1 MSLGQVR
8 VCHQINLGGKKCF
21 QNSLYFRISDLG
33 NHFLPHISSLAL
45 SCSPSTPLKPQP
57 PHLLI
62 PSPNLPGKS
71 VQIPGRPLPPR
82 KVLCHRGKCST
93 VQVIQMK
100 GAFFIPTKH
109 ERWHKTWL
117 LSGLGAFGMLGD
129 SMVAVRQSIKV
140 SLDSI
145 INGSHQAQLLDGLW
159 VARSEFSKG
168 TLRGEDKHKAVL
180 C

>member
-1 MSLGQVR
+1 
-8 VCHQINLGGKKCF
+8 
-21 QNSLYFRISDLG
+21 
-33 NHFLPHISSLAL
+33 
-45 SCSPSTPLKPQP
+45 
-57 PHLLI
+57 
-62 PSPNLPGKS
+62 
-71 VQIPGRPLPPR
+71 
-82 KVLCHRGKCST
+82 
-93 VQVIQMK
+93 MK
-100 GAFFIPTKH
+100 GAFFIPPKH

>member
-1 MSLGQVR
+1 
-8 VCHQINLGGKKCF
+8 
-21 QNSLYFRISDLG
+21 
-33 NHFLPHISSLAL
+33 
-45 SCSPSTPLKPQP
+45 
-57 PHLLI
+57 
-62 PSPNLPGKS
+62 
-71 VQIPGRPLPPR
+71 
-82 KVLCHRGKCST
+82 
-93 VQVIQMK
+93 MK

-168 TLRGEDKHKAVL
+168 TLRGEDKHKAAL